1 VPVTVKLSE
10 RFYQKLGHEV
20 VDELVGWFNQVDMT
34 YRADLREL
42 NDANFVRFDA
52 KLEQRLAEVRSE
64 LRQDIAALRADL
76 IKWMF
81 VFWVGNFATTAGLVF
96 ALSHFSRP

>member
-1 VPVTVKLSE
+1 MPVTVKLSE